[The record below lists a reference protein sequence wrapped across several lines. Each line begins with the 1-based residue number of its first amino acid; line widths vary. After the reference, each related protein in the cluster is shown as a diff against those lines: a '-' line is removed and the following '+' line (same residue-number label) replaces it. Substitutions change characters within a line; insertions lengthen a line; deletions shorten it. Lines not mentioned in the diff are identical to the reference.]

1 VKRRY
6 AGIPQ
11 PAIDI
16 YIYMCDA
23 CQTRRSISKPACGK
37 PILSVGFLTTL
48 QLFALPSKETNNVAT
63 HLRNNFYTFGPPKIL
78 QSDNGKEFLA
88 KIILELKSTW
98 SDLIIIN
105 GRPRHLQS
113 QGLVERANTVVQK
126 MLGSVMLAINNCV
139 SQSTQKT
146 PYEMVFG
153 QSVHTNDEFWSEL
166 HKQYSNN

>member
-23 CQTRRSISKPACGK
+23 CQTRRSIPKPACGK

-48 QLFALPSKETNNVAT
+48 QLGFN
-63 HLRNNFYTFGPPKIL
+63 R
-78 QSDNGKEFLA
+78 A

-153 QSVHTNDEFWSEL
+153 QSVHTNDEFCNTTQSS
-166 HKQYSNN
+166 HKKIRDEAEKCYILTA